1 MSPAARD
8 LEPMG
13 MTSGII
19 DIHPHIISPDTGRY
33 PHAPLGGVQSD
44 WSVTRPVSFEQ
55 LVAEMDECGVDKAA
69 IVHAS
74 TCYGFDNSYVADCI
88 DRLPHRLIGVYAV
101 DVLAPDAVARIEH
114 WRQRGMGGLRLFS
127 AGSTIHTDGR
137 WMTRPQ
143 TLASWEH
150 MARIGM
156 PVSIQTTAEG
166 LPSVVELLERFPD
179 VNIILDHLAR
189 PDLSD
194 GPPYK
199 AAAGLFAMARFPN
212 LYLKITPRT
221 FDLAQQPNASPD
233 SFFARLVQ
241 EFGANRLAFGSNYPT
256 SEGPLSK
263 LIAQGHACFA
273 ALSDKDRSWIWS
285 RTAQSLYPELAD

>member
-1 MSPAARD
+1 
-8 LEPMG
+8 
-13 MTSGII
+13 MTSVII
-19 DIHPHIISPDTGRY
+19 DIHPHIISPDTAKY
-33 PHAPLGGVQSD
+33 PSAPLGGVQSD
-44 WSVTRPVSFEQ
+44 WSMTRPVSFEQ
-55 LVAEMDECGVDKAA
+55 LVREMDETGVAKAA

-74 TCYGFDNSYVADCI
+74 TCYGFDNSYVADSV
-88 DRLPHRLIGVYAV
+88 DRLPHRFIGVYAI
-101 DVLAPDAVARIEH
+101 DVLAPDAVARIEY
-114 WRQRGMGGLRLFS
+114 WRQRGMAGLRLFS
-127 AGSTIHTDGR
+127 SGSTIQTDGR

-143 TLASWEH
+143 TLGTWEH

-189 PDLSD
+189 PTLND

-199 AAAGLFAMARFPN
+199 GAASLFTMARFPN
-212 LYLKITPRT
+212 LYLKVTPRT
-221 FDLAQQPNASPD
+221 FTLAQQAKASPD
-233 SFFARLVQ
+233 SFFPRLVR
-241 EFGANRLAFGSNYPT
+241 EFGAHRLAFGSNYPT

-273 ALSDKDRSWIWS
+273 ALTDDERSWIWA